1 MTFKSCC
8 RVLTVLLLSIN
19 YLGAQ
24 DSISDIGV
32 VPGGALPSDD
42 TKPKFEKPTLPE
54 KQPRRPDE
62 SFYFNKKLFFSAKTS
77 AYQATS
83 YFYLNTKTGDTA
95 VDATLGRQ
103 LGREFT
109 TMTFNIK
116 TGDGE
121 YFVYTKSPN
130 TMERL
135 VTIAKEGFSFLPDYL
150 DGITDGQY
158 IKDHFKQTGEKSE
171 VGDKGQFPSI
181 NYQGDA
187 EDGGAIHMRLSENAG
202 FELNPGNRELVVS
215 VFGLGYIYFGGK
227 TQVITHW
234 QSDDY
239 VAFLESI
246 EDCNYTFNGKRY
258 RTFQEKANEVIGETQ
273 SKVKSDFDKE
283 RQTLERRQSR
293 AATGSG
299 PTAAIEQ
306 QIVNLKKQIVDKQE
320 YMTNHGFSKAKDL
333 SKKEGDY
340 SAMLQAFYSLSA
352 GDDMVEIYLL
362 EAQVASLECDKVI
375 QNRNSSAKDKD
386 IAKRKQ
392 ICLNERISALQGVM
406 SQLHSIDAAY
416 PDDEKSRSS
425 KKTTIIQ
432 SVFIPIMMNPCE

>member
-1 MTFKSCC
+1 MTIQSCC
-8 RVLTVLLLSIN
+8 RMLTVLLLSIS
-19 YLGAQ
+19 YLGAK
-24 DSISDIGV
+24 DSISDIGTH
-32 VPGGALPSDD
+32 PGGTLPSDD
-42 TKPKFEKPTLPE
+42 DKPKFEKPTVPE

-62 SFYFNKKLFFSAKTS
+62 SFYFNKKFYFSAKTS
-77 AYQATS
+77 SYQATS

-95 VDATLGRQ
+95 VDASLGRQ

-150 DGITDGQY
+150 GEVTDGQY
-158 IKDHFKQTGEKSE
+158 IKDHFKETGEKSE

-187 EDGGAIHMRLSENAG
+187 EDGSAIHLRLSENAG
-202 FELNPGNRELVVS
+202 FDLNAENRGVVVS

-258 RTFQEKANEVIGETQ
+258 RTFQEKANEVVGETQ

-283 RQTLERRQSR
+283 RQSLDQQQSR
-293 AATGSG
+293 AASRSG

-306 QIVNLKKQIVDKQE
+306 QIVSLKKQIVDKQE
-320 YMTNHGFSKAKDL
+320 HMTNSGFSKAKDV

-362 EAQVASLECDKVI
+362 QAQVASLECEKVI
-375 QNRNSSAKDKD
+375 QSRNSSAKDKD

-392 ICLNERISALQGVM
+392 ICLNERITALQGVL
-406 SQLHSIDAAY
+406 SQFQAIDAAY

-425 KKTTIIQ
+425 KKTTIMQ